1 MPVLQR
7 FDVRLVPVSIPGCP
21 IHFCTGILK
30 LPKGAWLDE
39 CGDIR
44 AIPAGGQGGDKVAAA
59 VGCIGEMTE
68 RLCLYSLGESDPR
81 VVLANA
87 AVNEIDPAPLI
98 GFSPSQLVQ
107 FTEKRPGLISNCGGC
122 TIAWDKVS
130 DRRVFLTDLS
140 HQKETYLPAYTALF
154 DEPVLNFC
162 GGIGLAST
170 VGCAVWRDLK
180 GARDRALLE
189 LIERDAIAQ
198 AWYNRLGITRLSEG
212 FLSKKVPV
220 DLLNFLSGRSRA
232 WSVTRVQTDFP
243 VHVVVAVSHVEDGK
257 MAAFGS
263 SANWDLPS
271 ALLSAL
277 CEMLQAEN
285 SLDMMIQAYPETQST
300 DQTALPKVLRYART
314 GSIIADW
321 PVEEQ
326 VSEDPTS
333 DDETYSYE
341 QMLAAL
347 QHKDI
352 KVWEFNATRPDLKV
366 PCIKLFSPELCTWQP
381 RFGKPRLFN
390 GVVERGLRKTPA
402 DKAEFAARPFP
413 F

>member
-1 MPVLQR
+1 MV
-7 FDVRLVPVSIPGCP
+7 
-21 IHFCTGILK
+21 
-30 LPKGAWLDE
+30 
-39 CGDIR
+39 
-44 AIPAGGQGGDKVAAA
+44 
-59 VGCIGEMTE
+59 E
-68 RLCLYSLGESDPR
+68 RLCLYSLGENDPR
-81 VVLANA
+81 VVLKNA
-87 AVNEIDPAPLI
+87 AVPEMDFAPLI

-107 FTEKRPGLISNCGGC
+107 FADKRPGLISNCGGC
-122 TIAWDKVS
+122 TIAWDKIS
-130 DRRVFLTDLS
+130 DRRVFLTELS

-154 DEPVLNFC
+154 DEPDLNFSD
-162 GGIGLAST
+162 GIGLAST
-170 VGCAVWRDLK
+170 VGCAVWRDIK
-180 GARDRALLE
+180 GARERALLE
-189 LIERDAIAQ
+189 LIERDAVAQ

-212 FLSKKVPV
+212 VLSKKIPI
-220 DLLNFLSGRSRA
+220 DLQNFLSGRSRA
-232 WSVTRVQTDFP
+232 WSVTRVQTDLP
-243 VHVVVAVSHVEDGK
+243 VHVVAAVSHVEDGK
-257 MAAFGS
+257 MAAFGA

-285 SLDMMIQAYPETQST
+285 SLEMMGQAYPEAQSA
-300 DQTALPKVLRYART
+300 DQTAQPGALRYART
-314 GSIIADW
+314 GSIVADW
-321 PVEEQ
+321 PMGQE
-326 VSEDPTS
+326 SSSDTNL

-347 QHKDI
+347 EQKDI

-402 DKAEFAARPFP
+402 EEAEFAARPFP